1 MKGIAKEI
9 ALAVCGG
16 CLYVILELLWRGRSH
31 WTMFI
36 LGAVSISNAEGNN
49 RFYGTYH
56 EVKILPDTLQDEQ
69 LRALTE

>member
-1 MKGIAKEI
+1 MSEAASSIH
-9 ALAVCGG
+9 L
-16 CLYVILELLWRGRSH
+16 GRLTVRLTARLSR
-31 WTMFI
+31 TSARTR
-36 LGAVSISNAEGNN
+36 LTNSPGAASTASNAEGDN